1 MKLALVVIGDG
12 RDVYLNE
19 TMRSIKE
26 HVLHPISA
34 RCMVND
40 EADPAWCD
48 HLNDTYPDWAITHT
62 GRKGM
67 AGAVQ
72 AGFDL
77 ALSFDPDYTLWVEE
91 DMQLIAPL
99 PIREA
104 ADRLVHDISLAQMLF
119 KREATPFDGTDD
131 IITGMFDRCPTAT
144 QHLSYAT
151 QDYIFSMNPSLI
163 PRWVMEL
170 GYDKGNEA
178 GMTEKL
184 RALGCKFGVWG
195 RPGDPPLVRHI
206 GAMRTAAWQL

>member
-1 MKLALVVIGDG
+1 MKLAALVIGDG
-12 RDVYLNE
+12 RHTYLNE
-19 TMRSIKE
+19 ATRALRDN
-26 HVLHPISA
+26 VLHPISA
-34 RCMVND
+34 RLMIND
-40 EADPAWCD
+40 EADPGYCD
-48 HLNDTYPDWAITHT
+48 WLDTTYPDWAIVHT

-77 ALSFDPDYTLWVEE
+77 ALKFDPDYTLWVEE
-91 DMQLIAPL
+91 DMQLIGRL

-104 ADRLVHDISLAQMLF
+104 ADRLDHDRTLAQMLF
-119 KREATPFDGTDD
+119 KRETTPFDGTDD

-206 GAMRTAAWQL
+206 GMLRSEGWAL